1 MIGKKYKV
9 RRCQVW
15 HMISL
20 RGGSCRKCV
29 SSSRWIATVFI
40 KAPLKLSKISIY
52 GYPFFSRIRIQIYS
66 LVCRPLWYPSA
77 LYPYVHSSRHLFLM
91 INQVISPSRTPISTA
106 TKQTHIS
113 WFAIHYGLLPI
124 FFRFVFC
131 VPCLRWYCS
140 ICVSHRPSKHET
152 LGRGGKKKVR
162 DIRGKK
168 NEREMLGIQRMDP
181 VLFWRGATQ
190 QSARHLNCV

>member
-1 MIGKKYKV
+1 VLALASSQTSERFQFDPLFSYCRGGKSVTFFMIGKKYKV

-113 WFAIHYGLLPI
+113 
-124 FFRFVFC
+124 
-131 VPCLRWYCS
+131 
-140 ICVSHRPSKHET
+140 
-152 LGRGGKKKVR
+152 
-162 DIRGKK
+162 
-168 NEREMLGIQRMDP
+168 
-181 VLFWRGATQ
+181 
-190 QSARHLNCV
+190 